1 MVASRP
7 VRPVCFHHRTNEA
20 LPPMMRSVR
29 PWSWLFALLVGLSL
43 AACAPMPGSGPS
55 PHDPATDSG
64 RIPSQPFTRQLARDM
79 LTHSYVAVSSRYI
92 EPVDMADFV
101 LAGLRGLSRIDRD
114 LTFRHLGG
122 SLAVSRA
129 GRPVAGFPMPTN
141 GRGADWANLSIDVIQ
156 AARAVSPELAEA
168 DSEAVYDAL
177 FDAALASLDPF
188 SRYAGAEEAR
198 LNRGS
203 RNGFGG
209 IGIVFDISEAGAVL
223 VREVIADGPAA
234 KAGLRVDDRIVA
246 VDGEPFPPQPTN
258 RDVRERLRGPVGAP
272 VHLTIR
278 RDALIQVTLDRGLI
292 LMPTVDWSRE
302 DNIGILRVSSFNQA
316 TAEAVAVAVT
326 EARALGDLRGLILD
340 MRGNPGGLLDQAVT
354 TADLFLEDGTIV
366 STRGRHP
373 EARQFYSATGGDIA
387 DGLPIVVLMD
397 GESAS
402 AAEIVAAALQD
413 DARAVVIGTT
423 SYGKGTVQTVVQLP
437 NRGEL
442 TLTWSRFYS
451 PSGYVLHGLG
461 VPPVACTSGRGNRT
475 EPAEVERVLND
486 LRQQAAPIAR
496 RLASWRHTAFE
507 DKERR
512 ERLRSLCPAEHHEP
526 NGLDEVVARR
536 LLRDPSLYSRAIGLI
551 SANAARL

>member
-1 MVASRP
+1 
-7 VRPVCFHHRTNEA
+7 
-20 LPPMMRSVR
+20 MMRIVR

-55 PHDPATDSG
+55 PYDPATESG
-64 RIPSQPFTRQLARDM
+64 RIPSQPFTRQNAQNM
-79 LTHSYVAVSSRYI
+79 LTQSYVAVSSRYI

-101 LAGLRGLSRIDRD
+101 LAGLRGLSRIDPD
-114 LTFRHLGG
+114 LTFRRLGG
-122 SLAVSRA
+122 SFTVART
-129 GRPVAGFPMPTN
+129 GRPVAGFPMPSS
-141 GRGADWANLSIDVIQ
+141 GHGSDWARLSIDVIQ
-156 AARAVSPELAEA
+156 AARAVSPTLTEA

-209 IGIVFDISEAGAVL
+209 IGIVFEITDAGAIL
-223 VREVIADGPAA
+223 VREVIADGPADD
-234 KAGLRVDDRIVA
+234 AGLRVGDRIVA
-246 VDGEPFPPQPTN
+246 VDGEPFPAQPTN

-272 VHLTIR
+272 VRLTIR
-278 RDALIQVTLDRGLI
+278 RDALVQVTLDRGLI
-292 LMPTVDWSRE
+292 VLPTVEWSRE
-302 DNIGILRVSSFNQA
+302 DGIGILRVSSFNQA

-326 EARALGDLRGLILD
+326 AARTRGDLRGLILD
-340 MRGNPGGLLDQAVT
+340 MRGNPGGLLDQAVA
-354 TADLFLEDGTIV
+354 TADLFLNDGTIV

-373 EARQFYSATGGDIA
+373 EARQFYSAADGDIA

-397 GESAS
+397 GDSAS

-461 VPPVACTSGRGNRT
+461 VPPVACTSGRGGRT

-507 DKERR
+507 DKDRR
-512 ERLRSLCPAEHHEP
+512 QRLRALCPAEHHEP
-526 NGLDEVVARR
+526 NGLDEIVARH
-536 LLRDPSLYSRAIGLI
+536 LLRDPTLYGRAIGLI
-551 SANAARL
+551 GADAARL